1 MITHWK
7 GDPPTAPY
15 YAVIFISQKSEQLD
29 GYAEADA
36 EMMSEAQKQEG
47 YLGYSSSGEPK
58 QGIFISYWQDQE
70 SIQKWRAIF
79 LVIHNI
85 LNTRDALFETFLH
98 KKNGFNIREFTL
110 KKREVLSNNEVMV
123 KSRVFT
129 KLLIGI
135 DTGTKLICVINDNET
150 IGKIVSN
157 FLKSL

>member
-70 SIQKWRAIF
+70 SIQKWRAHSGHIQAKQNGKQSWNNYYHSIIAKVERS
-79 LVIHNI
+79 VIHGEW
-85 LNTRDALFETFLH
+85 LE
-98 KKNGFNIREFTL
+98 
-110 KKREVLSNNEVMV
+110 
-123 KSRVFT
+123 
-129 KLLIGI
+129 GI
-135 DTGTKLICVINDNET
+135 Q
-150 IGKIVSN
+150 
-157 FLKSL
+157 